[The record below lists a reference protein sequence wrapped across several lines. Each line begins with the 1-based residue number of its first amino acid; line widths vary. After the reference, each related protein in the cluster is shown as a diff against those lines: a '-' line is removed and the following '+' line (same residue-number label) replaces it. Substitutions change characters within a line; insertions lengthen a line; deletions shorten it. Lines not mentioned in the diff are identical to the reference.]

1 MVISQDQLAHFNSL
15 KTPFYFYDT
24 QLLQRTL
31 NFAKSEADKYG
42 YILHYAMKA
51 NVNDKVL
58 QAVHAHGFGA
68 DCVSGGEVQKAID
81 AGFSADEVVFA
92 GVGKSDDEI
101 LIALSHVIFCFNCES
116 IQEIQVI
123 NELAAQEGKVAQ
135 IAVRINPNVSAN
147 THAHISTGLKENK
160 FGVNMSEMDA
170 VLEVI
175 AASKHIKLVGI
186 HFHIGSQI
194 TDLSS
199 YKNLC
204 VRVNQIQEWFVARH
218 VALEFINVG
227 GGLGIDYYNP
237 EVNDVADFKAYFA
250 IFAEFLELR
259 PGQKVHFELGRS
271 IVAQCASLIARV
283 LYVKEG
289 ETTNFMIL
297 DAGMTELIRPM
308 LYQAYHKINNLSATG
323 TALASYDV
331 VGPICESTDTF
342 AKGLELPLSKRKDII
357 EIKSAG
363 AYGEVMASNYNLK
376 TLHRSVYSDEVSV
389 VI

>member
-1 MVISQDQLAHFNSL
+1 
-15 KTPFYFYDT
+15 
-24 QLLQRTL
+24 
-31 NFAKSEADKYG
+31 
-42 YILHYAMKA
+42 
-51 NVNDKVL
+51 
-58 QAVHAHGFGA
+58 
-68 DCVSGGEVQKAID
+68 
-81 AGFSADEVVFA
+81 
-92 GVGKSDDEI
+92 
-101 LIALSHVIFCFNCES
+101 
-116 IQEIQVI
+116 
-123 NELAAQEGKVAQ
+123 
-135 IAVRINPNVSAN
+135 
-147 THAHISTGLKENK
+147 
-160 FGVNMSEMDA
+160 MSEMDA

>member
-1 MVISQDQLAHFNSL
+1 MIISKEQLAHFKKL
-15 KTPFYFYDT
+15 KTPFYFYDM
-24 QLLQRTL
+24 QLLEKTL
-31 NFAKSEADKYG
+31 AFAQSEAKKYG

-58 QAVHAHGFGA
+58 SVIHKHGFGA
-68 DCVSGGEVQKAID
+68 DCVSGNEVQKAVD
-81 AGFSADEVVFA
+81 AGFSADEIVFA

-101 LIALSHVIFCFNCES
+101 LTALSHDIFCFNCES
-116 IQEIQVI
+116 VQEVEVI
-123 NELAAQEGKVAQ
+123 NELATQEGKVAR
-135 IAVRINPNVSAN
+135 IAVRINPDVSAN
-147 THAHISTGLKENK
+147 THHHISTGLKENK
-160 FGVNMSEMDA
+160 FGVNMSEMDS

-175 AASKHIKLVGI
+175 GASKNIKLVGI

-204 VRVNQIQEWFVARH
+204 VRVNQIQEWFSTRH
-218 VALEFINVG
+218 VSLEFLNVG

-237 EVNDVADFKAYFA
+237 ETNDIADFKQYFA
-250 IFAEFLELR
+250 IFNEFLELR
-259 PGQKVHFELGRS
+259 PGQQLHFELGRS
-271 IVAQCASLIARV
+271 MVAQCASLISRV

-289 ETTNFMIL
+289 ATTSFLIL

-308 LYQAYHKINNLSATG
+308 LYQAYHKINNLSATSKELV
-323 TALASYDV
+323 TYDV

-342 AKGLELPLSKRKDII
+342 AKALDLPKSKRKDII

-376 TLHRSVYSDEVSV
+376 TLHPAVYSDEVGV
-389 VI
+389 TV